1 MCRHSKKAVT
11 STVILVIGQA
21 YYNGALAVE
30 VLLLTRWLI
39 GERLGV
45 YFYALSL
52 ASLLEVFVHWGA
64 QHFVNREA
72 AVRFDVGARELLPG
86 LLRSAAVSTVIF
98 TAALALVFDWPLAL
112 IAAAGLIRAAGG
124 MLSAIFIGRSDIW
137 PPVIGRVASQSVLL
151 LGLWLFVRQRPDL
164 IVLSAVLVVAAALY
178 VAVQLAS
185 LRRIQL
191 TIGASSGRAG
201 STATG
206 AVAKRILPFV
216 ALFALG
222 QLYYRADAV
231 IIKWLVGVEAV
242 SVQMLAFKWVEGFFF
257 VPAVVA
263 AAAIPVLLRAGDGV
277 VRALR
282 TYTVALGA
290 GLSVVSL
297 ALLFLGEPL
306 LVIALGSSFQPSVPL
321 FRMLVWALPLQGLGF
336 FFAAALVAFDREAVL
351 LSWTAIIAPL
361 GVALRVAGLEADGL
375 HGFSVAV
382 LGTLAAYT
390 ACTGALL
397 LRHVVRGDGMER
409 SQSGSPK

>member
-1 MCRHSKKAVT
+1 MGSHSKKAVS

-21 YYNGALAVE
+21 YYNGALALE

-86 LLRSAAVSTVIF
+86 LLRSAAFSTVII
-98 TAALALVFDWPLAL
+98 TASLALLFGWPLAL
-112 IAAAGLIRAAGG
+112 IAAAGLIRAAAG

-164 IVLSAVLVVAAALY
+164 IVLSAVLVAAAALY
-178 VAVQLAS
+178 AAVQLVS

-191 TIGASSGRAG
+191 TIGTSSGSSG
-201 STATG
+201 SATG
-206 AVAKRILPFV
+206 AVARRILPFV
-216 ALFALG
+216 LLFALG

-231 IIKWLVGVEAV
+231 IIKWLAGVEAV

-257 VPAVVA
+257 APAVVA
-263 AAAIPVLLRAGDGV
+263 AAAIPVLLQAGDGV

-282 TYTVALGA
+282 TYAVALGG
-290 GLSVVSL
+290 GLSVASL
-297 ALLFLGEPL
+297 ALLFIGEPV
-306 LVIALGSSFQPSVPL
+306 LVIALGSSFEPSVPL

-336 FFAAALVAFDREAVL
+336 FFAAALVAFEREAAL
-351 LSWTAIIAPL
+351 LLLTAIIAPL
-361 GVALRVAGLEADGL
+361 GVALRVTGLEADGL
-375 HGFSVAV
+375 RGFSVAV
-382 LGTLAAYT
+382 LATLAAYT

-397 LRHVVRGDGMER
+397 LRHMVRGDRMEPSR
-409 SQSGSPK
+409 SGSPR